1 MEIHIRKIKKEDNP
15 AIEQIIKSVLTEH
28 GVNRPGTAY
37 YDKSLESMYEF
48 YSTDKS
54 IYYVVENE
62 KGIIGGGG
70 VFPTDGLPEDTCEL
84 VKMYILK
91 EARGM
96 GIGKQLISECI
107 TFAKEKGYTKMY
119 LETMNELKKAV
130 HMYEKTGFTLLSG
143 ALGNTGHYACTI
155 RMIKSL

>member
-1 MEIHIRKIKKEDNP
+1 
-15 AIEQIIKSVLTEH
+15 
-28 GVNRPGTAY
+28 
-37 YDKSLESMYEF
+37 
-48 YSTDKS
+48 
-54 IYYVVENE
+54 
-62 KGIIGGGG
+62 IIGGGG